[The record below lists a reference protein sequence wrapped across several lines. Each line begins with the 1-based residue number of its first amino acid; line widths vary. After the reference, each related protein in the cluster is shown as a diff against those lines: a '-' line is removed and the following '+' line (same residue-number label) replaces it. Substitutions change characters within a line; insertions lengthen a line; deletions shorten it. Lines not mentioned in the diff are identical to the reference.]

1 MGSILQGQMETVFQS
16 PKTRSFQ
23 TYERLRKTKV
33 FEHEHA
39 VAWWEPATCYISSSS
54 MCYHHIQSFLISWSI
69 SLSLSRTHLE
79 NWTLTHWVMPLI
91 ELRILSVLN
100 SLALS
105 MNWTWASITLEIVQW
120 TAWVCFSFC
129 VQKEHSLINEP
140 TGIWIALV
148 PRYKRVPTGPVV
160 L

>member
-1 MGSILQGQMETVFQS
+1 MGSILQWQMETAFQS

-23 TYERLRKTKV
+23 TYERLRKMKV
-33 FEHEHA
+33 FEHEHG
-39 VAWWEPATCYISSSS
+39 VAWWEPATCYISTSLI
-54 MCYHHIQSFLISWSI
+54 CYHHIQSFHLSWSI
-69 SLSLSRTHLE
+69 SLSLSRTHVE
-79 NWTLTHWVMPLI
+79 NWSLIHWVMSLI

-105 MNWTWASITLEIVQW
+105 LNLTWASITLEIVQW

-140 TGIWIALV
+140 TGQLE
-148 PRYKRVPTGPVV
+148 YE
-160 L
+160 